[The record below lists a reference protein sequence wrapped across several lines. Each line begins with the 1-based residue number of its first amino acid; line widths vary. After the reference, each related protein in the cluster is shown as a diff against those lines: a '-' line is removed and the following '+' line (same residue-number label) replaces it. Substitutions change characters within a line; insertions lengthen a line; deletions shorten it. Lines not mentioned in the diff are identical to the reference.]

1 MWGDGTGT
9 LPSWPQ
15 RLVAQLCGRK
25 GAPETECQDCGSGAQ
40 GERAWMVGAGQEDEP
55 SIKDAP
61 LKTGKNSGVALQAG
75 SVLSP

>member
-1 MWGDGTGT
+1 MVGRVP
-9 LPSWPQ
+9 L
-15 RLVAQLCGRK
+15 RLNVRTVVLEHREKEPG
-25 GAPETECQDCGSGAQ
+25 
-40 GERAWMVGAGQEDEP
+40 WWGAGQEDEP